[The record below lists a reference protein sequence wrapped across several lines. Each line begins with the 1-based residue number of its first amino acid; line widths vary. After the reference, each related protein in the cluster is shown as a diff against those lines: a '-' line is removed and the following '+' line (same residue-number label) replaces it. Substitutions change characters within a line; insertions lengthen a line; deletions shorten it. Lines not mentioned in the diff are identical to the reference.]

1 MATPHACWVI
11 LVGKVPTSFRAKT
24 RDELVPAFKQLQR
37 TQPDVMLRWFE
48 RGKVWESPEAARA
61 AVLLARTEAKERKRP
76 PTAERRGKEWRP
88 GGDHKDPKARFEL
101 TRDQKRAKFKR
112 NLIGSSAEGV
122 TKVERPKSGDTR
134 PKGPIDPFG
143 RKPRQT

>member
-11 LVGKVPTSFRAKT
+11 LVGTVPTSFRAKT

-37 TQPDVMLRWFE
+37 TQPDVILRWFE
-48 RGKVWESPEAARA
+48 RGRVWESPEAARA
-61 AVLLARTEAKERKRP
+61 AVLLARTEAKEKKRP
-76 PTAERRGKEWRP
+76 PTAERRGKAWRP
-88 GGDHKDPKARFEL
+88 GGEHKDPKARFEL

-112 NLIGSSAEGV
+112 NLIGAAAEPSNEV
-122 TKVERPKSGDTR
+122 KRPTR
-134 PKGPIDPFG
+134 SESKPNGPIDPFG

>member
-11 LVGKVPTSFRAKT
+11 LIGNVPTAFRAKT
-24 RDELVPAFKQLQR
+24 REELVPAFKQLQR

-61 AVLLARTEAKERKRP
+61 AVLLAA
-76 PTAERRGKEWRP
+76 TAARERRPRRGDGDAKPRGKDWRP
-88 GGDHKDPKARFEL
+88 GGNHEDPKARYEM

-112 NLIGSSAEGV
+112 DQRTKKPSSG
-122 TKVERPKSGDTR
+122 RP
-134 PKGPIDPFG
+134 PEDPFSN
-143 RKPRQT
+143 